1 MKARVSKMI
10 LLTSTLCAISFTVY
24 GCSGER
30 EASAREVQ
38 QMDREADGVE
48 NNSTQAL
55 QTDAAT
61 ASAAGEN
68 AQPVSDGSDNS
79 IPAEASDTAEEDMQK
94 EEPTDEE
101 VPDSWEDR
109 APDLEGDIK
118 EMQDGQLTVLEAI
131 TSKPDD
137 GMGDVMVVAAPGA
150 EDSDFNKVEVTY
162 DEKTVFTVKTIY
174 DGGARSEVRE
184 ATASDLEKERSVE
197 VWGGFSEDRL
207 KADRI
212 CIIEVVS

>member
-10 LLTSTLCAISFTVY
+10 LLTSTLCAMSFAVY

-30 EASAREVQ
+30 EASAQEVQ
-38 QMDREADGVE
+38 QMDMEADGVE
-48 NNSTQAL
+48 NDSTQAL

-68 AQPVSDGSDNS
+68 AQPVSDGADNS
-79 IPAEASDTAEEDMQK
+79 IPVEDSDTAAGDMQK
-94 EEPTDEE
+94 EESTVEE
-101 VPDSWEDR
+101 V
-109 APDLEGDIK
+109 PDLEGDIK

-131 TSKPDD
+131 ISKPDD

-174 DGGARSEVRE
+174 NGGARSEMRE
-184 ATASDLEKERSVE
+184 ATASDLEKGRSVE